1 MIIKS
6 ANCMCT
12 LGKIKIKLAQQPH
25 IMRTYK
31 LRYHVERL
39 VDDEVT
45 GHRVDVEIMKSEVK
59 FKSKT
64 IIIELTD

>member
-45 GHRVDVEIMKSEVK
+45 GHRVDVEII
-59 FKSKT
+59 KSKVKKQNSKVK
-64 IIIELTD
+64 LLL